1 MFPGGA
7 QGSMRRLSGGDSEA
21 VRCSFSAFLGK
32 QVEGIGGRKCC
43 DFFSTWE
50 GIEAL
55 RLTRVF
61 HYGASGFGL
70 PGAFFA
76 FKRRERQG
84 WMTVFAWVVRAR
96 GKRPFF
102 PRRAREASSVNA
114 AGQKRAVFSPLGG
127 GGGTHGVLREEG
139 LYR

>member
-7 QGSMRRLSGGDSEA
+7 QGSMRRLSGDDSEA

-76 FKRRERQG
+76 FKRRERRG
-84 WMTVFAWVVRAR
+84 GLDDCICMGSPGEREEAVFPAS
-96 GKRPFF
+96 GKRGIKRQRRRAEEGCFF
-102 PRRAREASSVNA
+102 PTGRGRRYARRA
-114 AGQKRAVFSPLGG
+114 
-127 GGGTHGVLREEG
+127 T
-139 LYR
+139 